1 MKLVQRHNRKEV
13 LSSGSVLLC
22 LHPLVLMP
30 GELYGE
36 SAFSLRPNK
45 FFRVQPAIPLP
56 LVTLSSSSMWGQSG
70 VALIGHHQHVHSTM
84 HGSPP
89 TPRMR
94 TETPEHPNQDAKHIQ
109 RPHTMVL
116 HKQNQVSSTMTRDKC
131 SPCNGVNFWVVIF
144 GVFLPFGSIYLFQID
159 KYICLIFRNAF
170 A

>member
-1 MKLVQRHNRKEV
+1 MGSQHLAFAQI
-13 LSSGSVLLC
+13 SSFESSQQYLC
-22 LHPLVLMP
+22 RQ
-30 GELYGE
+30 
-36 SAFSLRPNK
+36 SLFHRPRCGV
-45 FFRVQPAIPLP
+45 RVVWPSQD
-56 LVTLSSSSMWGQSG
+56 TTSM
-70 VALIGHHQHVHSTM
+70 STPPCM
-84 HGSPP
+84 ETPP

-144 GVFLPFGSIYLFQID
+144 GVFLPFGSIYLFQIEKYICLIID